1 MIAYSRSNSWWAPSQ
16 KARMLSREIESRLK
30 LGTPSFG
37 FHHSQAERG
46 ILECLKKTASRL
58 SSWNKKIGV
67 HSSLCFP
74 WVAERGAPSKRVFRE
89 VVSLIN
95 SFCDGSHPFMTVMGI
110 STYWVTSLMT
120 LQIINESLRGDLS
133 YSSMSLEVFSQWE
146 MTFSIGFG
154 SVHQS
159 NEPVREIKNNERT
172 IKILCRG
179 CYHPNGS

>member
-1 MIAYSRSNSWWAPSQ
+1 
-16 KARMLSREIESRLK
+16 
-30 LGTPSFG
+30 
-37 FHHSQAERG
+37 
-46 ILECLKKTASRL
+46 
-58 SSWNKKIGV
+58 
-67 HSSLCFP
+67 
-74 WVAERGAPSKRVFRE
+74 
-89 VVSLIN
+89 
-95 SFCDGSHPFMTVMGI
+95 MTVMGI